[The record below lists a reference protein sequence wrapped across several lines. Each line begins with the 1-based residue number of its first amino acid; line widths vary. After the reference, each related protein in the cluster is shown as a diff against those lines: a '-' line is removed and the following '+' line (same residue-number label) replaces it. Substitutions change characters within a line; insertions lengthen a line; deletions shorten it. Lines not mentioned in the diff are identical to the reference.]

1 MLGPTPDLSITI
13 VGGSTRRRKGTAMVL
28 DAPAPLHQVDGVVE
42 PTSNPT
48 SNSTYNSTC
57 TSNLTCI
64 STCTPTSTTTPPG
77 TSLRGAP
84 FPEWPPPPGT
94 CTIHPDYSDPTV
106 TCTLCGANP
115 QSLTFD
121 IEWPRGGLCPY
132 CRYTMLNPPC

>member
-1 MLGPTPDLSITI
+1 
-13 VGGSTRRRKGTAMVL
+13 MVL

-64 STCTPTSTTTPPG
+64 STCTPTSTTPPPG

-94 CTIHPDYSDPTV
+94 CTIHPVYSDPAV
-106 TCTLCGANP
+106 CSANP
-115 QSLTFD
+115 QCHTE
-121 IEWPRGGLCPY
+121 EWGALCPF
-132 CRYTMLNPPC
+132 CRYTVRN